1 MDDLTVGSNRYW
13 GLLGRAALMGGVVGG
28 FGLLFFGIVNLG
40 TSTIWPDMGWEPFS
54 GDWTWV
60 VILGGMGL
68 IVGVLR
74 RALRIPDHVVGGVA
88 EVVKAEG
95 DYRLAP
101 RTLLVTAVTLISGAS
116 LGPSYAMLTAGGGLG
131 DWMSSRW
138 GSADT
143 RSAEIL
149 NGQAGGVGAVLTSP
163 IAGGFLVLE
172 LGPIPRSRY
181 YLMFTTTFVAAL
193 AGFAVFLPVAGR
205 TFLDLYALPDYEF
218 AASDLAVGAGLGLAA
233 SAVAIGLGLARAVT
247 NRLVEPLKAKPILTT
262 TVGGIVLGLVGW
274 ALPLT
279 MFSGSSQL
287 TTVLDNAD
295 EIGVAIL
302 ATVLVAKMFTVMLSM
317 SSGFIGGNV
326 FPAIFLGG
334 TAGALIHALFPEVP
348 YALAVAA
355 MMAAVPGAF
364 LQAPLTLIIIAV
376 ITVGVSPA
384 NLPAI
389 AIAVVVSFIATSTIH
404 SRLQMRDVR

>member
-1 MDDLTVGSNRYW
+1 M
-13 GLLGRAALMGGVVGG
+13 
-28 FGLLFFGIVNLG
+28 
-40 TSTIWPDMGWEPFS
+40 
-54 GDWTWV
+54 
-60 VILGGMGL
+60 
-68 IVGVLR
+68 
-74 RALRIPDHVVGGVA
+74 
-88 EVVKAEG
+88 
-95 DYRLAP
+95 
-101 RTLLVTAVTLISGAS
+101 
-116 LGPSYAMLTAGGGLG
+116 
-131 DWMSSRW
+131 
-138 GSADT
+138 
-143 RSAEIL
+143 
-149 NGQAGGVGAVLTSP
+149 
-163 IAGGFLVLE
+163 
-172 LGPIPRSRY
+172 
-181 YLMFTTTFVAAL
+181 
-193 AGFAVFLPVAGR
+193 
-205 TFLDLYALPDYEF
+205 
-218 AASDLAVGAGLGLAA
+218 
-233 SAVAIGLGLARAVT
+233 
-247 NRLVEPLKAKPILTT
+247 T

-334 TAGALIHALFPEVP
+334 TAGALIHVLFPEVP

-364 LQAPLTLIIIAV
+364 LQAPLTLIIIAA

-389 AIAVVVSFIATSTIH
+389 AIAVVVSFIATSTIN
-404 SRLQMRDVR
+404 SRLQMRDER